1 MNLEQQWLGCWKGM
15 MLGVLTNDDD
25 KKRLK
30 SAATK
35 FLDKIGHPSGDE
47 QLVQVMNW
55 QFPEM
60 QLLAYQTLQLI
71 SLKDQLL
78 LAVKVLLVF
87 NKN

>member
-1 MNLEQQWLGCWKGM
+1 MNLEQQWLGCWRGM

-35 FLDKIGHPSGDE
+35 FLAKIDHPSGDE

-55 QFPEM
+55 EFPKM
-60 QLLAYQTLQLI
+60 QLLVCQTLQLI
-71 SLKDQLL
+71 SLND
-78 LAVKVLLVF
+78 
-87 NKN
+87 